1 VTVVGSIPGIKGI
14 SGVSAEGIR
23 GLGREGFFFNLA
35 KKKGIRTGYCTDLP
49 PLRGGDFSL
58 KKWKDYLLW
67 AGASAGRSIIPLG
80 AKGRAFTVAVL
91 SLAIFW
97 VAVVAAGSEEISLQQ
112 ALAAFYQGNYDIIVS
127 KYEVDRAY
135 ADYVTARLRPNPN
148 LTVGYNNLAMSAW
161 KTHRWDNTQ
170 LSVRIDQL
178 IETAGKR
185 SLRTGS
191 ASETL
196 EASRL
201 GHKDVIR
208 NLLMGFYG
216 LYFNIHLDMLNAEFA
231 RGEIARFDKLL
242 GVAEKRFNAGFLSLI
257 DYTKLKLARIDL
269 ENNVTNF
276 TAQFDNDIEAFN
288 FLLGAGTTRYTPGRY
303 ELMEDFQ
310 EYRISSLLDSAYE
323 NRFDY
328 LSAQKQL
335 KAAEYSLALAKAL
348 RIPDVSIGGEWDSTG
363 NPATN
368 GIGFGFSVPLPVFN
382 RYQGEILKRAAEQK
396 QVETQ
401 IARVKG
407 RIVTELN
414 QALNTYN
421 AGVSVF
427 GSYRKRKAEMESLL
441 HNTEKAFSLGGITV
455 LELLDTQKT
464 YRDYITKY
472 NQSLTQSHLNRELL
486 KVYTGEIK

>member
-1 VTVVGSIPGIKGI
+1 MEKGSHSRLQLRPVLGKRVNP
-14 SGVSAEGIR
+14 SGAMR
-23 GLGREGFFFNLA
+23 RCLA
-35 KKKGIRTGYCTDLP
+35 AAL
-49 PLRGGDFSL
+49 
-58 KKWKDYLLW
+58 
-67 AGASAGRSIIPLG
+67 
-80 AKGRAFTVAVL
+80 L
-91 SLAIFW
+91 SLAVLW
-97 VAVVAAGSEEISLQQ
+97 VGILPAGSEEVGLQE
-112 ALAAFYQGNYDIIVS
+112 ALTAFYGNNYDIIVS

-135 ADYVTARLRPNPN
+135 ADYVTAKLRPNPN
-148 LTVGYNNLAMSAW
+148 LTVGYNNLAMSGW
-161 KTHRWDNTQ
+161 KTHRWENTQ

-185 SLRTGS
+185 TLRTSS

-208 NLLMGFYG
+208 NLLIGFYS
-216 LYFNIHLDMLNAEFA
+216 LYFSIHLDMLNTEFA
-231 RGEIARFDKLL
+231 NGEISRFDKLI
-242 GVAEKRFNAGFLSLI
+242 GIAEKRFNAGFLSLI
-257 DYTKLKLARIDL
+257 DYTKLKLARIEL

-276 TAQFDNDIEAFN
+276 TTQFNNDIESFN
-288 FLLGAGTTRYTPGRY
+288 FLLGSTSRYTPGKY
-303 ELMEDFQ
+303 ELREDFG
-310 EYRISSLLDSAYE
+310 EYRISSLLDVAYE

-382 RYQGEILKRAAEQK
+382 RYQGEILKKAAEQK

-401 IARVKG
+401 VARVRG

-427 GSYRKRKAEMESLL
+427 GSYKKRKAEMESLL

-464 YRDYITKY
+464 YRDYMTKY
-472 NQSLTQSHLNRELL
+472 NQSLTQSQLNKELL
-486 KVYTGEIK
+486 KIYTGEIK